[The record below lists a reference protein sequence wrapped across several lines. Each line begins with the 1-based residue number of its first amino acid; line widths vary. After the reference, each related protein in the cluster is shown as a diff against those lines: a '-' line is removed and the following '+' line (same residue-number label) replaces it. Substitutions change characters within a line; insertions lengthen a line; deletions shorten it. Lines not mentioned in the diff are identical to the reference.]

1 MPPTDARDDVLVTA
15 RRRPC
20 HQSLRGSV
28 SSIVL
33 RHVASRDAL
42 LASSPTDYLHPSNHD
57 FSSPSRAPASMHPPR
72 HQHSGSSS
80 GGSSSMLPSPIGTG
94 SNGPYTQQ
102 QHLRGKKS
110 MPDMRYHSHS
120 LSSVSA
126 SSGSGAGVGAAAA
139 SMAMLPSFSG
149 SGSSGFGAHHQHQH
163 HPQQQQ
169 YGHHQAGSGS
179 SSPYDAY
186 STPASSPLAI
196 NPPGSGSTTGTGAA
210 GRELTSSVSLG
221 ANLSGYLGAKSSYQ
235 YPHQHH
241 QQFDQPP
248 SRLAD
253 VAEAAFNA
261 VPMYGDDSQRR
272 QQQPVYEQHSHF
284 PAVDSS
290 TSGAEMMHGIRKSFS
305 TMRLGDGPGGGG
317 GGGSGSSGWNG
328 PHFPSHATSGL
339 AVEHDWPLDGTKTM
353 GPRQIRRHVALPADW
368 TQASQQQQEQSDR
381 PSLQSLFS
389 AEPNALARPSSS
401 SSGGHGNGHGLRST
415 VSVGAGLR
423 SGGFGGE
430 LEWRRRE

>member
-1 MPPTDARDDVLVTA
+1 M
-15 RRRPC
+15 
-20 HQSLRGSV
+20 
-28 SSIVL
+28 
-33 RHVASRDAL
+33 
-42 LASSPTDYLHPSNHD
+42 N
-57 FSSPSRAPASMHPPR
+57 PPR

-102 QHLRGKKS
+102 HLRGKKS

-120 LSSVSA
+120 LSSVSP
-126 SSGSGAGVGAAAA
+126 SSGSGAGAGAAAA
-139 SMAMLPSFSG
+139 SMAMLPSLSG
-149 SGSSGFGAHHQHQH
+149 SGSSGLGTHQH
-163 HPQQQQ
+163 HHQQQH
-169 YGHHQAGSGS
+169 YSHHHAGSGN

-221 ANLSGYLGAKSSYQ
+221 ADLSGYLGAKSSNQYQ
-235 YPHQHH
+235 QQQQQ
-241 QQFDQPP
+241 QQFDQPQ
-248 SRLAD
+248 SRLAV
-253 VAEAAFNA
+253 VAETAFKA
-261 VPMYGDDSQRR
+261 VPMYGDDSQCR
-272 QQQPVYEQHSHF
+272 QQQQQQQPAYEQHSRF
-284 PAVDSS
+284 QTADSS
-290 TSGAEMMHGIRKSFS
+290 TSGADMMYGIRKSFS

-317 GGGSGSSGWNG
+317 GGGNSGSNG
-328 PHFPSHATSGL
+328 HHFPPHTSNGL
-339 AVEHDWPLDGTKTM
+339 AAEHDWPLDETKTM

-368 TQASQQQQEQSDR
+368 TQASQQQQTADR

-389 AEPNALARPSSS
+389 SEPNALAQPSSS
-401 SSGGHGNGHGLRST
+401 SGHGNGHGLRST
-415 VSVGAGLR
+415 ASVGAGLR